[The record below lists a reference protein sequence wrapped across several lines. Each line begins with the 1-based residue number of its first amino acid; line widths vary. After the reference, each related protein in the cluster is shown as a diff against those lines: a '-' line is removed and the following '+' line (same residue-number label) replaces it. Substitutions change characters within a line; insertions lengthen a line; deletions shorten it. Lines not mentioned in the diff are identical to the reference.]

1 MTPQAL
7 LETAVLLGVFVSA
20 GGAYACLYAMGR
32 LRSRPGLIKASL
44 ACWLCA
50 LVCAAIIAVASP
62 LGLGWKLLILAN
74 AAAYV
79 VIPPIT
85 WRYLQRLHSEEG
97 QET

>member
-20 GGAYACLYAMGR
+20 GGAYACLYTLGR
-32 LRSRPGLIKASL
+32 LHHRTGLIRASL
-44 ACWLCA
+44 ACWFCA
-50 LVCAAIIAVASP
+50 LVCAAVLAVASP
-62 LGLGWKLLILAN
+62 LGLGWKLLILAS
-74 AAAYV
+74 AAAYI